1 MISIAAAPTTTR
13 SGGEYVGVFSSTGG
27 MVSLVGKTA
36 EALDA
41 ILCEIGVSRG
51 VRSYMSRSGNE
62 FDFVNR
68 RGRRERKRFI
78 FHQLPYVQMGY
89 GLHGSKASSLRTCL
103 SLTMKKIAIWRIPL
117 RSGHQ

>member
-13 SGGEYVGVFSSTGG
+13 SGGECVGVFSSTGG
-27 MVSLVGKTA
+27 VVSLVGRTA

-51 VRSYMSRSGNE
+51 VRSYTSRSENQ

-68 RGRRERKRFI
+68 RGWRKRKQFLL
-78 FHQLPYVQMGY
+78 HQLPYVQ
-89 GLHGSKASSLRTCL
+89 
-103 SLTMKKIAIWRIPL
+103 
-117 RSGHQ
+117 